1 MTTQLDYRF
10 KGHELVVKDL
20 GFMQSAYTLEV
31 TELRLVAM
39 AIIVLR
45 RDSDRAKFDPTVP
58 VTLHANM
65 YAELFNT
72 TRQNAYQVL
81 DYASK
86 SLHNRRINWV
96 DVYQDNVD
104 AKGRKRKSNRINDLR
119 WTSQCSYVPEL
130 GIVQLFF
137 SPQIIPFLIHL
148 DKNFA
153 GYEIRNL
160 IKLTT
165 PYEFRMYELGVAWK
179 KKGVA
184 TFTKQALR
192 EKLGILD
199 ENQLKTSSNFN
210 RMLNRSLETINTE
223 TDLNMSFTP
232 NYERNAGS
240 KGRYVSSYTMSVKV
254 RKGQF
259 VGMNIPGECDD
270 DNGKNQLPPAIP
282 GDNKE
287 VDEDEFLNN
296 LGSNGSF
303 RVGAN
308 DSEVEDVDVVNVEKP
323 SIQPKSKQYEEPV
336 QRGFECF
343 DVVQPD
349 VKQKFKH
356 HGIVKTDHYIR
367 AYPNED
373 GSWDIE
379 GILKYIEKPIFQII
393 GMDIEDIPL
402 ELVEGTNIYK
412 HAEGRSAVLAAQ
424 QSKMMIGRKIALSR
438 VKNESGGVQDETMQR
453 KAKHGRIHL
462 TAKEIEIVM
471 NDGAFRSR
479 YAPVS
484 VSDPSVIRE
493 HLKKLLTGDLSKIPD
508 LDDYLRFFTN

>member
-20 GFMQSAYTLEV
+20 GFMQSAYTLDV
-31 TELRLVAM
+31 AELRLVAM

-45 RDSDRAKFDPTVP
+45 RDSDRAQFDPTVP

-65 YAELFNT
+65 YAELFST

-104 AKGRKRKSNRINDLR
+104 AKGRKRKANRINDLR

-259 VGMNIPGECDD
+259 VGMNIPVEGDGE
-270 DNGKNQLPPAIP
+270 NQVPPTP
-282 GDNKE
+282 PEGNEE

-303 RVGAN
+303 RVSAN
-308 DSEVEDVDVVNVEKP
+308 DSEVEDVDVVHVEEP
-323 SIQPKSKQYEEPV
+323 ALQPKPKQYEEPV
-336 QRGFECF
+336 QRGFEEF
-343 DVVQPD
+343 DVAQPD
-349 VKQKFKH
+349 VKKKIKH
-356 HGIVKTDHYIR
+356 HGIVKVGSYIR

-373 GSWDIE
+373 GSWDIA
-379 GILKYIEKPIFQII
+379 GILEYIEKPVFQII

-402 ELVEGTNIYK
+402 ELVEGTNVYK
-412 HAEGRSAVLAAQ
+412 QAEGKSAVLAVQ
-424 QSKMMIGRKIALSR
+424 QSKMFIGRKIALSR
-438 VKNESGGVQDETMQR
+438 VKNESGGVPEEGMQR
-453 KAKHGRIHL
+453 KAKHGRVHL
-462 TAKEIEIVM
+462 TGKEIEIVM

-484 VSDPSVIRE
+484 VSDPAVIRE
-493 HLKKLLTGDLSKIPD
+493 HLKKILTGDLSKIPD